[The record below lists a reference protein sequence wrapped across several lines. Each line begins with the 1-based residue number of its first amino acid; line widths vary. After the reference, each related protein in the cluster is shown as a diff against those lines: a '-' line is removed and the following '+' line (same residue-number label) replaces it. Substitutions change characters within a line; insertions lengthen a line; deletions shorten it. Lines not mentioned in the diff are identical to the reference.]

1 MKKFKQTIYH
11 LIDGNRGTHKA
22 DAYVDMFISGLI
34 VLNVIAI
41 FLGTYEE
48 IRVKYQSILYAFEVF
63 SVCVFLVEYAL
74 RIWTADLL
82 YPHLSKV
89 RARLKFM
96 TSFFGLVDLF
106 ALLPFF
112 IPLVIKVDLRILRIL
127 RLLRLIRIFKLG
139 RHSQSFKLFADVI
152 RETRFDLMVTLFA
165 TFVMLLL
172 SATIMYYVENEAQ
185 PDKFE
190 NIGEALWWAVATLTT
205 VGYGDIY
212 PVTAFGKI
220 LSSFIA
226 VLGIGVVAL
235 PTAIISS
242 SIIAKMAARKAKNN
256 NEQESKTCEC
266 PHCGKEIK
274 QS

>member
-1 MKKFKQTIYH
+1 MSKIKQSIYH

-22 DAYVDMFISGLI
+22 DAYVDMFISILI
-34 VLNVIAI
+34 LLNVVAI
-41 FLGTYEE
+41 FLGTYQE
-48 IRVKYQSILYAFEVF
+48 IETAYGFYLDAFEFF
-63 SVCVFLVEYAL
+63 SVCVFLVEYIV

-82 YPHLSKV
+82 YPELSKTK
-89 RARLKFM
+89 ARLKFVF
-96 TSFFGLVDLF
+96 SFFGLIDFF

-112 IPLVIKVDLRILRIL
+112 LPLVMKVDLRIIRIL

-139 RHSQSFKLFADVI
+139 RHSKSFKLFSDVI
-152 RETRFDLMVTLFA
+152 REIRFDLLVTLFA
-165 TFVMLLL
+165 TFILLVL
-172 SATIMYYVENEAQ
+172 SATIMYFIENEAQ
-185 PDKFE
+185 PDKFT

-205 VGYGDIY
+205 VGYGDIF
-212 PVTAFGKI
+212 PITGMGKV

-226 VLGIGVVAL
+226 LLGIGVVAL

-242 SIIAKMAARKAKNN
+242 AIIEKMAARKTENPSGEAI
-256 NEQESKTCEC
+256 CEC